1 LIVYQEFDLRV
12 ALPLGVLNGAL
23 NAGVAAGV
31 IHPLERGSAGSVSPL
46 VERFNLGGNRAL
58 VCRLG
63 GPSSLLGF
71 KTRGLR
77 AATESRTQ
85 DPNTPGN
92 GTSPSPELNGLG
104 GEVAVTAFADLSF
117 DLPLKPLRELGI
129 HGHAFVCAG
138 NLGRLTECDLRKFPV
153 TEFLQTFR
161 SCAGWGVV
169 VPTRLF
175 RVEVLPPLHSWLLF
189 FFFFSFC

>member
-1 LIVYQEFDLRV
+1 V

-31 IHPLERGSAGSVSPL
+31 IHPLERGSTGSVSPL
-46 VERFNLGGNRAL
+46 LERFYLGGNRPL

-71 KTRGLR
+71 KTRGLG
-77 AATESRTQ
+77 ATESRTY
-85 DPNTPGN
+85 DPNNSDN
-92 GTSPSPELNGLG
+92 GTSSSPELNGLG
-104 GEVAVTAFADLSF
+104 GDIAVTAFADLSF

-138 NLGRLTECDLRKFPV
+138 NLGKLTECDLRKFPV
-153 TEFLQTFR
+153 TDFLQTFR
-161 SCAGWGVV
+161 SSAGFGVV

-175 RVEVLPPLHSWLLF
+175 RIEMNYCYILKQLDHDKGKTGIQF
-189 FFFFSFC
+189 NFSSP